1 MNRLNFEILHWY
13 EINKRNLPWRN
24 TKNPYFVWLSEIIL
38 QQTRVDQGLPYY
50 EKFIAQYPT
59 IFDLAKASE
68 KNILKDWQGLG
79 YYSRARNLHY
89 TAKKIV
95 QSYHGIFPSTFN
107 EILLLKGIGRYTA
120 AAIASFCFD
129 EQIAVLDGNV
139 YRLLSRIFDIDL
151 PVNVSKNQV
160 EFEKIANEFLDKTN
174 PGNFNQA
181 MMEFGALQCKHVSP
195 NCSSC
200 PLRIY
205 CLSYKNET
213 VAFRPVK
220 LKKQKMRK
228 RFFIYWVLEKD
239 GNVLLRRRLENDI
252 WKMLYEFPS
261 SEFPNQKE
269 QENFVSR
276 FLQFPQKT
284 FKHILSHQHITATF
298 IAIEDVSGLSF
309 PDSDWIASESIS
321 DFPMHRLMTR
331 YLEQRNH

>member
-1 MNRLNFEILHWY
+1 MDRLNFLILQWY
-13 EINKRNLPWRN
+13 ESNKRNLPWRN

-50 EKFIAQYPT
+50 EKFIAHYPT

-79 YYSRARNLHY
+79 YYSRARNLHH

-95 QSYHGIFPSTFN
+95 QSYHGIFPSTFD
-107 EILLLKGIGRYTA
+107 EILSLKGIGRYTA

-151 PVNVSKNQV
+151 PVNVSKNQG
-160 EFEKIANEFLDKTN
+160 EFEKIANEFLDKKN

-181 MMEFGALQCKHVSP
+181 IMEFGALQCKPVSP

-213 VAFRPVK
+213 VATRPVK
-220 LKKQKMRK
+220 LKKQKIKK

-252 WKMLYEFPS
+252 WKMMYEFPS

-276 FLQFPQKT
+276 FSQFPQKT
-284 FKHILSHQHITATF
+284 FKHILSHQHITAAF
-298 IAIEDVSGLSF
+298 IVIEDDSGISF
-309 PDSDWIASESIS
+309 PDANWISSESIS

-331 YLEQRNH
+331 YLEQSNH